1 MAMSNTER
9 GRRSKERKRE
19 QLAAAALGVDMFTLR
34 PSIEFQPA
42 DVRALIESA
51 PEAPC
56 EPVPVESAPEA
67 PCESVPVESAPEAPC
82 EPVPVESAPEA
93 PCEPVPVESAPE
105 APCESVPVESAPEA
119 PCEPVPVESAPE
131 APCEPVP
138 VESAPE
144 APCEPV
150 PVESAPEAPCEPV
163 PVESAPEAPCEPVP
177 VESAPEAPCEPVP
190 VESAPEAPC
199 EPVPVESAPEA
210 PCEPVPVE
218 SAPEAPCE
226 PVPVESAP
234 EAPCEPVPVESAPE
248 APCESVPVESAPEA
262 PCESVP
268 VPFQLVSTSVPASV
282 EPASA
287 PFVQTP
293 VPFEIAPIGDPDT
306 PDVPGL
312 IDWIGKLKVTQGRRA
327 GEPFEILNWQA
338 EFLECSLANRVFDS
352 ALSMARGNGKSTF
365 SAAVLCACLIGPL
378 RQPRGEVVLV
388 ASSFAQARV
397 VYEHVIHFMQP
408 IIETDPSVW
417 RVEDNSQRAA
427 ITHRPTGSRVRC
439 IASDPKR
446 AHGLAPSFAILDEPA
461 QWPTNTAER
470 MIAAIET
477 AAGSFRFRR
486 WIIGTRPSDSEHFF
500 ERALRGD
507 ADTSA
512 IFASDQDGDPHD
524 PEQWDM
530 ANPSLAA
537 MPDLRIAIEHE
548 SEKAKSDPKRLQ
560 RFKALRLNLGTSDV
574 LYQQLLDAEDWQ
586 RIEVSKAEQSGAYV
600 LGVDLG
606 GGAAMSAF
614 ARYDLSTGR
623 LEAIAAFPS
632 EPGLLD
638 RGRADGV
645 DDLYVRMSERGELIQ
660 SGKHAVDLPEILK
673 MILKRWRAP
682 ACIVADRW
690 KQRDLFEA
698 LDRVKFP
705 RVPTVARGQGFKDG
719 SEDVTCFRRACLGG
733 YVKPIESLLLRAAMR
748 EARTV
753 SDPAR
758 NEKLAKMSQGGR
770 RQRARDDAVAA
781 AILAVA
787 VGYREREQLSRKNKQ
802 GAYRGTI

>member
-67 PCESVPVESAPEAPC
+67 PCEPVPVESAPEAPCEPVPVESAPEAPCESVPVESALEAPC

-119 PCEPVPVESAPE
+119 PCESVPVESAPE
-131 APCEPVP
+131 APCEP
-138 VESAPE
+138 
-144 APCEPV
+144 
-150 PVESAPEAPCEPV
+150 
-163 PVESAPEAPCEPVP
+163 
-177 VESAPEAPCEPVP
+177 
-190 VESAPEAPC
+190 
-199 EPVPVESAPEA
+199 
-210 PCEPVPVE
+210 
-218 SAPEAPCE
+218 
-226 PVPVESAP
+226 
-234 EAPCEPVPVESAPE
+234 
-248 APCESVPVESAPEA
+248 VPVESAPEA

-477 AAGSFRFRR
+477 AAGKLPGSRR

-574 LYQQLLDAEDWQ
+574 LYQQLLDAGDWQ

>member
-19 QLAAAALGVDMFTLR
+19 QMAAAALGVDMFTLR
-34 PSIEFQPA
+34 PSIEFQPPA
-42 DVRALIESA
+42 VRALIESA
-51 PEAPC
+51 PVAPC
-56 EPVPVESAPEA
+56 KPAPVESAPVA
-67 PCESVPVESAPEAPC
+67 PCKPAPVESAPVAPC
-82 EPVPVESAPEA
+82 KPAPVESAPVA
-93 PCEPVPVESAPE
+93 PCKPAPVESAPV
-105 APCESVPVESAPEA
+105 APCRPAPVESAPVT
-119 PCEPVPVESAPE
+119 PCRPAPVESAPVT
-131 APCEPVP
+131 PCRPAP
-138 VESAPE
+138 VESAPV
-144 APCEPV
+144 APCRPA
-150 PVESAPEAPCEPV
+150 PVESAPVAPCRPA
-163 PVESAPEAPCEPVP
+163 PVESAPVAPCRPAP
-177 VESAPEAPCEPVP
+177 VESAPVAPCRPAP
-190 VESAPEAPC
+190 VESAPVTPC
-199 EPVPVESAPEA
+199 KPAPVESAPVA
-210 PCEPVPVE
+210 PCRPAPVE
-218 SAPEAPCE
+218 SAPVAPCR
-226 PVPVESAP
+226 PAP
-234 EAPCEPVPVESAPE
+234 
-248 APCESVPVESAPEA
+248 
-262 PCESVP
+262 
-268 VPFQLVSTSVPASV
+268 
-282 EPASA
+282 A
-287 PFVQTP
+287 PFELVTTGADFPAPVMQAP
-293 VPFEIAPIGDPDT
+293 VPFELAPIGDPDS

-312 IDWIGKLKVTQGRRA
+312 IDWISRLKVTQGRRA
-327 GEPFEILNWQA
+327 GEPFEILDWQA
-338 EFLECSLANRVFDS
+338 EFLECSLAPRVFDS

-388 ASSFAQARV
+388 ASSFSQARV
-397 VYEHVIHFMQP
+397 VYEHVLHFMQP

-427 ITHRPTGSRVRC
+427 ITHRPSGSRVRC

-461 QWPTNTAER
+461 QWPMNTAER

-477 AAGSFRFRR
+477 AAGKLPGSRR
-486 WIIGTRPSDSEHFF
+486 WIIGTRPSDTEHFF

-512 IFASDQDGDPHD
+512 IFAGDQDGDPHD

-574 LYQQLLDAEDWQ
+574 LYQQLLDAGDWQ
-586 RIEVSKAEQSGAYV
+586 RIEVSEAEQSGAYV

-614 ARYDLSTGR
+614 ARYDISTGR
-623 LEAIAAFPS
+623 LETIAAFPS
-632 EPGLLD
+632 EPGLLE

-645 DDLYVRMSERGELIQ
+645 DDLYVRMSEHGELIQ
-660 SGKHAVDLPEILK
+660 SGKHAVDLPEVLK

-682 ACIVADRW
+682 ACIIADRW

-705 RVPTVARGQGFKDG
+705 RVPFVARGQGFKDG
-719 SEDVTCFRRACLGG
+719 SEDVTNFRRACLSG
-733 YVKPIESLLLRAAMR
+733 YVAPIESLLLRAAMR

-770 RQRARDDAVAA
+770 RQRARDDAAAA

-787 VGYREREQLSRKNKQ
+787 EGYRERERRSRKGK
-802 GAYRGTI
+802 

>member
-67 PCESVPVESAPEAPC
+67 PCEPVPVESAPEAPCEPVPVESAPEAPCESVPVESAPEAPC
-82 EPVPVESAPEA
+82 ESVPVESAPEA

-150 PVESAPEAPCEPV
+150 PVESAPEAPCESV
-163 PVESAPEAPCEPVP
+163 PVESAPEAPCEP
-177 VESAPEAPCEPVP
+177 
-190 VESAPEAPC
+190 
-199 EPVPVESAPEA
+199 
-210 PCEPVPVE
+210 
-218 SAPEAPCE
+218 
-226 PVPVESAP
+226 
-234 EAPCEPVPVESAPE
+234 
-248 APCESVPVESAPEA
+248 VPVESAPEA

-477 AAGSFRFRR
+477 AAGKLPGSRR

-512 IFASDQDGDPHD
+512 IFSS
-524 PEQWDM
+524 
-530 ANPSLAA
+530 PSL
-537 MPDLRIAIEHE
+537 PPPTPQFLIA
-548 SEKAKSDPKRLQ
+548 SYSY
-560 RFKALRLNLGTSDV
+560 DV
-574 LYQQLLDAEDWQ
+574 
-586 RIEVSKAEQSGAYV
+586 
-600 LGVDLG
+600 
-606 GGAAMSAF
+606 
-614 ARYDLSTGR
+614 
-623 LEAIAAFPS
+623 
-632 EPGLLD
+632 
-638 RGRADGV
+638 
-645 DDLYVRMSERGELIQ
+645 
-660 SGKHAVDLPEILK
+660 
-673 MILKRWRAP
+673 
-682 ACIVADRW
+682 
-690 KQRDLFEA
+690 
-698 LDRVKFP
+698 
-705 RVPTVARGQGFKDG
+705 RGQ
-719 SEDVTCFRRACLGG
+719 
-733 YVKPIESLLLRAAMR
+733 
-748 EARTV
+748 
-753 SDPAR
+753 
-758 NEKLAKMSQGGR
+758 
-770 RQRARDDAVAA
+770 
-781 AILAVA
+781 
-787 VGYREREQLSRKNKQ
+787 
-802 GAYRGTI
+802 

>member
-105 APCESVPVESAPEA
+105 APCES
-119 PCEPVPVESAPE
+119 
-131 APCEPVP
+131 
-138 VESAPE
+138 
-144 APCEPV
+144 
-150 PVESAPEAPCEPV
+150 
-163 PVESAPEAPCEPVP
+163 
-177 VESAPEAPCEPVP
+177 
-190 VESAPEAPC
+190 
-199 EPVPVESAPEA
+199 VPVESAPEA

-477 AAGSFRFRR
+477 AAGKLPGSRR